1 MTERTGGDDPQPAML
16 PGLRAVVADSRKK
29 AAATRKRKAA
39 QAAPAEVDP
48 VAQVLVD
55 LPLAHLD
62 RTFDYLVPATMAE
75 AAVPGARVKV
85 RFAGQDVDAFLVGR
99 AAASDHLGTLAPLRR
114 VVSAEPVLAPEIA
127 ALSAAVAERYAGA
140 RSDVLRLA
148 VPPRHATTERE
159 PSAAA
164 ATPATPDLAAG
175 QRAWEGHAHAEAFL
189 SHLAAGGGPRAVWGA
204 APGTD
209 WPLLVAHAVA
219 AAVHA
224 GRGALVCVPDHRDVD
239 RVSAALAA
247 VLGADSHVTLTAD
260 DGPALRYRRFLAV
273 SRGATRVVVG
283 TRSASF
289 APVHDLGLV
298 VLWDDGDDLHGEPRA
313 PYPHTRETLL
323 LRAEQQGT
331 AALLGGFARTAEAQ
345 YLLRTGWAR
354 EIAPTRALVR
364 ARLATRVAGATDRA
378 RERDPHAAGARLPA
392 EVHQAVREAL
402 EHGPVLVQTPRLGYV
417 PSLACER
424 CREPARCRT
433 CSGPLSL
440 PSPTA
445 PPTCRWCGTEQPAWA
460 CAVCGH
466 RGLRAPV
473 VGDSRTAEELGRA
486 FPAVRVRSSSGD
498 RVLAAVDGPA
508 GDRGRHPGR
517 RARGRGG
524 LRRRRAARH
533 LADPGPDRPP
543 RHGGGAAALG
553 QRRGPGP

>member
-1 MTERTGGDDPQPAML
+1 M
-16 PGLRAVVADSRKK
+16 
-29 AAATRKRKAA
+29 
-39 QAAPAEVDP
+39 
-48 VAQVLVD
+48 
-55 LPLAHLD
+55 
-62 RTFDYLVPATMAE
+62 
-75 AAVPGARVKV
+75 
-85 RFAGQDVDAFLVGR
+85 
-99 AAASDHLGTLAPLRR
+99 
-114 VVSAEPVLAPEIA
+114 
-127 ALSAAVAERYAGA
+127 
-140 RSDVLRLA
+140 
-148 VPPRHATTERE
+148 
-159 PSAAA
+159 
-164 ATPATPDLAAG
+164 
-175 QRAWEGHAHAEAFL
+175 
-189 SHLAAGGGPRAVWGA
+189 SHLAEGGAPRAVWGA

-239 RVSAALAA
+239 RVSAALTA

-273 SRGATRVVVG
+273 SRGRARVVVG

-354 EIAPTRALVR
+354 EIAPTRGLVR

-392 EVHQAVREAL
+392 EVHQTVRDAL

-433 CSGPLSL
+433 CSGPLAL

-473 VGDSRTAEELGRA
+473 VGDSRTAEELGRT

-498 RVLAAVDGPA
+498 RVLAAVEDRPA
-508 GDRGRHPGR
+508 IVVATPGR
-517 RARGRGG
+517 GARGRGG

-533 LADPGPDRPP
+533 LADPGPDRPA

-553 QRRGPGP
+553 QRRGPGPRRAARRWPSAIPPTPHCRPWSAGTRPASPSARSPSGRRRTCPRRPGWRPSPASPVRWTTR